1 MKKNNSLFLL
11 SFANI
16 GGTGLTAIFWFIIAA
31 LLVPSEYG
39 QIQYFISIAGLAYVI
54 SLLGTSEVISVYTAK
69 KIKLVSTLTLLSI
82 ITGII
87 ASIVVLF
94 LFSKIEISLLII
106 GFIINDIALA
116 YLIGNKFFG
125 KYSKYLITQ
134 KGLTFGLGIT
144 LYFIFG
150 VDGILFGLALSYIH
164 FIILIIKI
172 YKSSK
177 INFPLLKTRLGF
189 VTNNYWINTVGIAK
203 NNLDKIIVVP
213 LIGFESLGNYALA
226 LQVYAVS
233 MIISKIIYQYVLP
246 HDSVGETTTKIKLF
260 ALFSSIIITL
270 LIISLAPYIMPIIFP
285 EYVEVISAIQIIGLA
300 IIPSTITLLLTSKI
314 LGNEESKILLSTRII
329 FAAIFI
335 GLVVT
340 LTPIYGIVGT
350 TMGFVIASVA
360 QCIILIV
367 YSKLK

>member
-1 MKKNNSLFLL
+1 MKKINDLLLL
-11 SFANI
+11 SSANI
-16 GGTGLTAIFWFIIAA
+16 GGSGLTSIFWFIIAA
-31 LLVPSEYG
+31 LLVPNEYG

-54 SLLGTSEVISVYTAK
+54 SLLGTGEVISVYTAK
-69 KIKLVSTLTLLSI
+69 KIKLQSTLILLSL
-82 ITGII
+82 ITGTI
-87 ASIVVLF
+87 ASVVILF
-94 LFSKIEISLLII
+94 LFSKIEISFLII

-150 VDGILFGLALSYIH
+150 VDGILFGLALSYLH
-164 FIILIIKI
+164 FMILIFKI

-189 VTNNYWINTVGIAK
+189 VTNNYWMNTVGIAK
-203 NNLDKIIVVP
+203 NHLDKIIVVP
-213 LIGFESLGNYALA
+213 LIGFELLGNYALT
-226 LQVYAVS
+226 LQVYAIS
-233 MIISKIIYQYVLP
+233 MILTKIIYRYTLP

-260 ALFSSIIITL
+260 ALFSSIIITIL
-270 LIISLAPYIMPIIFP
+270 TISLAPFIMPIIFP
-285 EYVEVISAIQIIGLA
+285 EYVEAISAIQIISLA
-300 IIPSTITLLLTSKI
+300 VIPSTVTSLLTSKL
-314 LGNEESKILLSTRII
+314 LGNENSKILLSTRII
-329 FAAIFI
+329 FAVIFI
-335 GLVVT
+335 GLVVA

-350 TMGFVIASVA
+350 TMGFVIASIT

-367 YSKLK
+367 YSRLK

>member
-94 LFSKIEISLLII
+94 LFSKIEISFLII
-106 GFIINDIALA
+106 GFIINDIALG
-116 YLIGNKFFG
+116 YLLGNKFFG

-134 KGLTFGLGIT
+134 KGLTFGLGIA

-164 FIILIIKI
+164 FIILIFKI

-177 INFPLLKTRLGF
+177 INFPLLKTRIGF
-189 VTNNYWINTVGIAK
+189 VTNNYWISTIGIAK
-203 NNLDKIIVVP
+203 NHLDKIIVVP
-213 LIGFESLGNYALA
+213 LIGFEQLGNYALA
-226 LQVYAVS
+226 LQVYAIS
-233 MIISKIIYQYVLP
+233 MVLANIIYQYTLP
-246 HDSVGETTTKIKLF
+246 HDSIGETTTKIKVL
-260 ALFSSIIITL
+260 ALFSSIIITVSTIL
-270 LIISLAPYIMPIIFP
+270 LAPFVMPIIFP
-285 EYVEVISAIQIIGLA
+285 EYNEAISAIQIISLA
-300 IIPSTITLLLTSKI
+300 VIPSTITLLLTSKV
-314 LGNEESKILLSTRII
+314 LGNEKSRILVITRII
-329 FAAIFI
+329 FAVIFI
-335 GLVVT
+335 GLVII
-340 LTPIYGIVGT
+340 LTPIYGIAGT
-350 TMGFVIASVA
+350 TMGFVIASIT
-360 QCIILIV
+360 QCSILVV